1 MKEAISQTRRK
12 ESSKPRATMKQRID
26 AIPQQRPSLGF
37 AVIVCR
43 DRRERGAASIRA
55 MSIQKIQ
62 SRCDSLSALSM
73 RLNAQDSAARD
84 EAETP
89 KTVAMRY
96 PRGGNPK

>member
-1 MKEAISQTRRK
+1 
-12 ESSKPRATMKQRID
+12 MKQRID

-55 MSIQKIQ
+55 ISIQKIQ